1 MAACSRLLSLGIR
14 VLAQRVPWQGHS
26 WLQETA
32 QLVRVRR
39 HGACR
44 FLAQLTPRNSEYMGL
59 RLGNFISF
67 DKGRIQLT
75 PDIKF
80 KLDEKTAHSSLE
92 LFKKDTGV
100 LYYMLGVD
108 PTKVPANPER
118 FREWAVVFGDTAITT
133 GRHYWEVSVCK
144 SQEFRI
150 GVADSD
156 MSREDCV
163 GTNNSSWV
171 FGYTHR
177 KCLRM
182 ALWKKVQCL
191 PTETLNQLYPTS
203 FPIEVRHYM
212 ATWLEDQPWDDMD
225 VNDLAFESRAKML
238 LCQITSYLLQ
248 LAEKNSDVVLK
259 MRLQHIVKSMVS
271 LLQKIF
277 EGQPLKLVKIV
288 QEILKQERTLISH
301 MQAIGAP
308 VQVQMQTQVHPHPR
322 PGMSSPEHNP
332 AFLPGPSASPQPPQL
347 SASAV
352 CKKTSTDDRDKQR
365 AIEML
370 VHKMADIQ
378 ACRKNLHHLQ
388 ENVTWEKQNFESMQ
402 GQLLQNQ
409 KNGLLDQNLS
419 ETCNHLQN
427 QIQRDELQ
435 SKVFYEKRVQMIQE
449 LTQNLAQTQ
458 HQVIQRIQVWKRQQH
473 LSAIGEPFDD
483 NLSILQSCCEQLL
496 MVNLQLNQEIII
508 AGRESREEP
517 FREMQEKL
525 AALLKSL
532 IQSSLIV
539 DKQPPQV
546 IKTQSK
552 FSTTVRFLL
561 GERMNSAKPA
571 VIKAQIITEAQARN
585 LGQPG
590 SVLSE
595 NVGELI
601 NNSAILDHNAA
612 TKTTCCTFRNMSI
625 KKIKR
630 TDRKGSESVTEEKFA
645 LLFSSEINI
654 MGCETTYSIQVI
666 SLPIVIIVHGSQD
679 NNALATIIWDCAFS
693 EPVRVFCRN
702 VILDSCIVGHGFW
715 QSACSALDLCP
726 AYMRC
731 FKSTHSTT
739 LSSSRNKVGEPSS
752 WSTPV
757 MVRTQ
762 LIFGFIGKQY
772 LHLLLQQSQDGTFL
786 LRFSDSEIGGIT
798 IAYVSTTDIGNRQI
812 LNIQPFTK
820 KDLEIRSLGDRIHDI
835 EFIHFVYPN
844 RRKDEAFN
852 KYYTVPPPSSKY
864 GYLPTSIQTKVEGE
878 MSSVRMNGS
887 STPVISNVP
896 SDIDPMIINYTEQPS
911 TRIND
916 VSTPVVTS
924 TMPSE
929 VDPMTFNFSYPGR
942 REANETYSQSSVE
955 MLTESVQQGRKQ
967 QCSDSGFLMDPLQ
980 YKNSHI
986 YRFARMD
993 GDLMPPSNWE
1003 IGEMLA
1009 DSTPMDTDFLSQKR
1023 CHCAQ
1028 SSQCSH
1034 I

>member
-1 MAACSRLLSLGIR
+1 MGSDTGD
-14 VLAQRVPWQGHS
+14 
-26 WLQETA
+26 T
-32 QLVRVRR
+32 
-39 HGACR
+39 
-44 FLAQLTPRNSEYMGL
+44 RNILDSAEKDSV
-59 RLGNFISF
+59 NFICYNCTQSYL
-67 DKGRIQLT
+67 KQYTRT
-75 PDIKF
+75 
-80 KLDEKTAHSSLE
+80 
-92 LFKKDTGV
+92 
-100 LYYMLGVD
+100 
-108 PTKVPANPER
+108 
-118 FREWAVVFGDTAITT
+118 
-133 GRHYWEVSVCK
+133 VS
-144 SQEFRI
+144 
-150 GVADSD
+150 
-156 MSREDCV
+156 
-163 GTNNSSWV
+163 
-171 FGYTHR
+171 
-177 KCLRM
+177 LRM

-259 MRLQHIVKSMVS
+259 MRLQHIVKSM
-271 LLQKIF
+271 KIF

-301 MQAIGAP
+301 MAIGAP

-693 EPVRVFCRN
+693 EPDRIPFLVPERVTWQQMCATLNSKFMSEVQTPRCLDEHNLRFLAQKIFDEPDINGDFDSRN
-702 VILDSCIVGHGFW
+702 VTWAQFNKEVLPGRSFTFW
-715 QSACSALDLCP
+715 QWFD
-726 AYMRC
+726 
-731 FKSTHSTT
+731 
-739 LSSSRNKVGEPSS
+739 G
-752 WSTPV
+752 V
-757 MVRTQ
+757 MELTKKHLKNYWTDR

-929 VDPMTFNFSYPGR
+929 VDPMTFNFSNQIINPGSHPDLVPSTHQQIHYPVQNFPWTYPGR